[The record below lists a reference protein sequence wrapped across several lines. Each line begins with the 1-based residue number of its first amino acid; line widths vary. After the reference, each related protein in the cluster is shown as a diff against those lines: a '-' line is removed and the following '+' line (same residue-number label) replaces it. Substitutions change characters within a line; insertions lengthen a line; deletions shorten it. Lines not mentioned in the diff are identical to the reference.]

1 MVERGMSRFF
11 TLTLISL
18 SSILIV
24 AAILQNLIAQTQST
38 CGIQLGGNIH
48 TQSDR
53 QQYCNGSN
61 DGQKAA
67 DNDFHNN
74 TKFND
79 SPSPS
84 TQQLHTPAYNE
95 GYANSYDDEWNLLK
109 NG

>member
-1 MVERGMSRFF
+1 MGKFF

-18 SSILIV
+18 TSMLFVV
-24 AAILQNLIAQTQST
+24 AIIHNLNAQTLST
-38 CGIQLGGNIH
+38 CGIQLGGDIH
-48 TQSDR
+48 IQSDR

-67 DNDFHNN
+67 DNDFRNHA
-74 TKFND
+74 KFND
-79 SPSPS
+79 SPPPS

-95 GYANSYDDEWNLLK
+95 GYTNSYDDEWNLLK

>member
-1 MVERGMSRFF
+1 MVEYSMSRFF

-18 SSILIV
+18 SLILFV
-24 AAILQNLIAQTQST
+24 PAFLQNLIAQTQSI
-38 CGIQLGGNIH
+38 CGVQLGGIIH

-53 QQYCNGSN
+53 QQYCNGNN

-67 DNDFHNN
+67 ENDFHNN

-79 SPSPS
+79 SPPPS

-95 GYANSYDDEWNLLK
+95 GYTNSYDDEWNLLK
-109 NG
+109 SG